1 MGTRVESTEFRLAA
15 QREVLVAILSA
26 LAKNADAWVEITRIL
41 EEELIVQD
49 HEEDPGIV
57 PSEAFARQN
66 AVTAE
71 ISSILQDAEA
81 RAAGGGRPAAPKSDS

>member
-1 MGTRVESTEFRLAA
+1 MGKRVESTEFRLAA
-15 QREVLVAILSA
+15 QREILVAVLSA
-26 LAKNADAWVEITRIL
+26 LAKNDDAWREINRIL

-71 ISSILQDAEA
+71 ISSILQDASA
-81 RAAGGGRPAAPKSDS
+81 RAARGASPAAPKSDR

>member
-1 MGTRVESTEFRLAA
+1 MENIEFRLAA
-15 QREVLVAILSA
+15 HREILVAVLSA
-26 LAKNADAWVEITRIL
+26 LAKNDDAWLVINRIL

-66 AVTAE
+66 AVTTE
-71 ISSILQDAEA
+71 ISSILQDASA
-81 RAAGGGRPAAPKSDS
+81 RAAAETAAAAPKSDR

>member
-1 MGTRVESTEFRLAA
+1 MGKRMESTEFRLAA

-26 LAKNADAWVEITRIL
+26 LAKNADAWLEINRIL

-71 ISSILQDAEA
+71 ISSILQDASA
-81 RAAGGGRPAAPKSDS
+81 RAAGGAGPAAPKYDR

>member
-1 MGTRVESTEFRLAA
+1 MENIEFRLAA
-15 QREVLVAILSA
+15 HREILVAVLSA
-26 LAKNADAWVEITRIL
+26 LAKNDDAWSKINGIL

-66 AVTAE
+66 AMTAE
-71 ISSILQDAEA
+71 ISSILQDARA
-81 RAAGGGRPAAPKSDS
+81 RAAGGVSPAAPKNDR